1 MVLSQLE
8 RPRARGGGGSD
19 GDDLGHAFARRPV
32 RARRKVGAEPSVV
45 EMSVGVDQARQG
57 QREGDSWVGG
67 ASTWYARSSLV
78 SVPFGFRPQSL
89 QGNYLSILRL
99 LDMSVN
105 LVFNCHLGPGLEI
118 SFVGL
123 GPSGA
128 WLAPCAQDAVVISER
143 PGGSKEVLLVLA
155 HHESELRA
163 PACGVGISGGSRLF
177 NFGPAFR
184 STAWRRLVLSTPRR
198 RRMSVDLV
206 RIVDSIHRDK
216 NISKDILFE
225 GIQSAL
231 TTAARKH
238 YPEAAEIEVRI
249 DPDSGAIE
257 ATKDGVKMDPS
268 ELGRIAAQTAKQV
281 IIQKIREAERDSL
294 FDEFE
299 DQRSDLV
306 TGTVQRFEGGAVIVN
321 LGKTDAILPRSE
333 QIPGESY
340 HPNER
345 IRAIILDVRKVG
357 QRVKIILSRTHPDF
371 VRRLFELEIPEIADQ
386 IIAIRALAREA
397 GYRSKVAVTSIDTK
411 VDAVGACVGVRG
423 TRIKNIVD
431 ELGGERIDIVRWNE
445 SLQVLI
451 PNALQPA
458 EIDEVMLCHLLGRG
472 IVLVRDDQLSLAIG
486 RRGQNVRLASKLVGW
501 DIEIMTAEE
510 LEEVIE
516 KAVKAFEKIEVV
528 DVELAE
534 RLVEQGILSYDDLS
548 VMEITDLVNTIEG
561 LTEEQATEIVAR
573 AEVLAEEQTD
583 ELPRRKGSRGSAA
596 SEPARSSIP
605 WKKENRIAPQTRRPS
620 AQERRRRVCGAEMPM
635 IQEDTADAAIGEL
648 DSALPTELASEIDGE
663 SFPDDGPDSERDEAS
678 EEEIHDVALAAE
690 SSSYSPQGHEVT
702 SPPSEHDQ
710 GAGIRIV
717 TEAVEQTA
725 PEHAA
730 GCTRIELPNGPS
742 QKDGRIGRATIL
754 LRSAAK
760 CRRFDGARTSR
771 HAAPGPG
778 LGQPATDWFPSSAS
792 SARNSRAGLAYYR

>member
-1 MVLSQLE
+1 
-8 RPRARGGGGSD
+8 
-19 GDDLGHAFARRPV
+19 
-32 RARRKVGAEPSVV
+32 
-45 EMSVGVDQARQG
+45 
-57 QREGDSWVGG
+57 
-67 ASTWYARSSLV
+67 
-78 SVPFGFRPQSL
+78 
-89 QGNYLSILRL
+89 
-99 LDMSVN
+99 
-105 LVFNCHLGPGLEI
+105 
-118 SFVGL
+118 
-123 GPSGA
+123 
-128 WLAPCAQDAVVISER
+128 
-143 PGGSKEVLLVLA
+143 
-155 HHESELRA
+155 
-163 PACGVGISGGSRLF
+163 
-177 NFGPAFR
+177 
-184 STAWRRLVLSTPRR
+184 
-198 RRMSVDLV
+198 MSVDLV

-216 NISKDILFE
+216 NIAKDILFD

-238 YPEAAEIEVRI
+238 YPEAADIEVRI

-257 ATKDGVKMDPS
+257 ATKDGVRMDPS

-299 DQRSDLV
+299 DQRTDLV

-516 KAVKAFEKIEVV
+516 KAVKAFEKIDQV

-583 ELPRRKGSRGSAA
+583 DLPRRKGSRGSAA
-596 SEPARSSIP
+596 SEPAPALESLEDGES
-605 WKKENRIAPQTRRPS
+605 
-620 AQERRRRVCGAEMPM
+620 
-635 IQEDTADAAIGEL
+635 DTAAPDSAELTQGEDEFVEEDPDQLAASFDAAIHEG
-648 DSALPTELASEIDGE
+648 DSALPTETLDGVAGEASPEE
-663 SFPDDGPDSERDEAS
+663 STDPERDEAS
-678 EEEIHDVALAAE
+678 EEDIHDVALATE
-690 SSSYSPQGHEVT
+690 TSGYSPQGHEVT
-702 SPPSEHDQ
+702 FPPSENDQ
-710 GAGIRIV
+710 GEGIRIV
-717 TEAVEQTA
+717 TEAVEQPA
-725 PEHAA
+725 PKRASGA
-730 GCTRIELPNGPS
+730 PS
-742 QKDGRIGRATIL
+742 G
-754 LRSAAK
+754 S
-760 CRRFDGARTSR
+760 
-771 HAAPGPG
+771 
-778 LGQPATDWFPSSAS
+778 
-792 SARNSRAGLAYYR
+792 NSRSDRAAENAGGRSEEVS